1 MVLKREQLMKHLC
14 RGVTQYHES
23 EPEQDERD
31 IYAEEDSGDNRKIS
45 YIQRE

>member
-14 RGVTQYHES
+14 RGYHES